1 MKRSGSTCERRWP
14 INRGPRNRLALIA
27 GLLLVM
33 LGMSARASWDVY
45 DVPFTPG
52 DVEVWTPDTFTM
64 ATSNSAVLMNTDGG
78 VRDTIATYSV
88 GTFYSPPDCF
98 AAFQPF
104 GEVVARQCTLR
115 SSISPAQGIRLRS
128 VRHTEAGNA
137 YSAAIQGLEPSFLYG
152 AQGARSPTAWNQ
164 LAPDEVVEGMTAQ
177 GALGVLSLGNT
188 EHAVGGVRPSVFY
201 WYRDQQLEAALR
213 IPGSFGSPI
222 PHGVDLIPTGAP
234 NPTALLATD
243 VGLFRAP
250 LRTDGGITFSRVP
263 LPPEL
268 SFVKAVDVN
277 VEAGS
282 AYGRGFGMAL
292 VQTADGGTVVLRSVP
307 GRSPEELGTV
317 WRPSTQQPVLNGLP
331 RHVDCLGAHVCVATL
346 DRANSQNV
354 VVYRNA
360 NPPVLTVGTNTSIS
374 ENSTGTF
381 FLGASDADGDPLR
394 VTVELADGGPL
405 PDAGPLS
412 FRAFEEAAGVRLEL
426 TSGPVC
432 QDTAVPV
439 RAVASDG
446 RGAQDVRQAWNFRV
460 IHTQGPPAPVL
471 NTQSLIVQAGGD
483 AGVVQVTGP
492 ANPRCGIDRY
502 YWSALSNNA
511 VGLDINGGTARFQ
524 PDAVLCEPNGRS
536 YAYRVNSI
544 DEGGAVS
551 APTDFTIQVRPW
563 GTPSAPFGADAGVG
577 LDAGQ
582 DFRLVPTAEHFCQT
596 TPGYPGVDTRWELTQ
611 GTPPLENIT
620 LRTDDGGVVTGT
632 SAVTPRLT
640 VDTEECADA
649 ELTFQVRHY
658 TRDGS
663 GIAGPASTV
672 RVSVDP
678 RWAPVSTG
686 SLELAV
692 DPNRLTARTVA
703 GAARVSNLNCLDQR
717 GGTLRARIQLQRPDG
732 TVVRQGE
739 FPAPGDWAFQLDPTC
754 EPPTTYNL
762 VGELLDVS
770 GAGVGA
776 EGSLSAQAFAP
787 ISVEVPS
794 GAPPLEPLYEPR
806 IIARCGEPAS
816 GTLQQRLPQG
826 PCEGLSLIWE
836 QTGGPALTQTTF
848 TGQRIDVMTQES
860 DFAALLGQPV
870 TLRVRATTV
879 SLEREH
885 TVPITA
891 EPFVEVSR
899 RTERPAGTDTE
910 LLGVSVELHNTL
922 ACGVREVSH
931 VERLEGVDYAQG
943 SARFNGA
950 PVEAELVGSE
960 LTVRGLLLE
969 PDARGT
975 LTYVVRP
982 RLLGPRRFEGQSS
995 VRGVPI
1001 SQPPEP
1007 IASSG
1012 CGCAGGGSGA
1022 VALGLLGLLGVR
1034 SRRRGRGSGR
1044 LTGRS

>member
-1 MKRSGSTCERRWP
+1 MRRSGSTCERRWP

-33 LGMSARASWDVY
+33 IGMAARASWDVQR
-45 DVPFTPG
+45 VAGTPA
-52 DVEVWTPDTFTM
+52 DVEVWTPDIYSVS
-64 ATSNSAVLMNTDGG
+64 TSSAAWLMNADGG
-78 VRDTIATYSV
+78 VRETIALQSV
-88 GTFYSPPDCF
+88 GTFYSPATNCF
-98 AAFQPF
+98 ASINSGSAVDSLPGGCALSTNIQPD
-104 GEVVARQCTLR
+104 GSRQLGR
-115 SSISPAQGIRLRS
+115 VKHS
-128 VRHTEAGNA
+128 EAGNGYA
-137 YSAAIQGLEPSFLYG
+137 MDFLGTDPQFYFGPQGVNRAGL
-152 AQGARSPTAWNQ
+152 WNVLPLQ
-164 LAPDEVVEGMTAQ
+164 APNVRPNK
-177 GALGVLSLGNT
+177 ALGVLSQGNT
-188 EHAVGGVRPSVFY
+188 EHAVFGIGSSTFF
-201 WYRDQQLEAALR
+201 WYRDQQFEASLTLPASASQAG
-213 IPGSFGSPI
+213 PQ
-222 PHGVDLIPTGAP
+222 GVDVFLPEPSAP
-234 NPTALLATD
+234 PAALLATD
-243 VGLFRAP
+243 KGLFRISLVPGAAIASP
-250 LRTDGGITFSRVP
+250 VP
-263 LPPEL
+263 LPNGL
-268 SFVKAVDVN
+268 VSVASVDVN
-277 VEAGS
+277 AEAGS
-282 AYGRGFGMAL
+282 AYGRGFGMA
-292 VQTADGGTVVLRSVP
+292 AARHDGGTVMLQAVP
-307 GRSPEELGTV
+307 GRSPDEVGAV
-317 WRPSTQQPVLNGLP
+317 WRVNPLQPVLP
-331 RHVDCLGAHVCVATL
+331 ASAEHIDCLGAQVCVASL
-346 DRANSQNV
+346 RQVGSQNL

-360 NPPVLTVGTNTSIS
+360 NPPKLAVGTNTSIS

-381 FLGASDADGDPLR
+381 FVGASDADGDPLR

-412 FRAFEEAAGVRLEL
+412 FRAFEEDAGVRLEL
-426 TSGPVC
+426 TSGSVC

-439 RAVASDG
+439 QAVASDG
-446 RGAQDVRQAWNFRV
+446 RGAQDARQAWNFRV
-460 IHTQGPPAPVL
+460 IHTEGPPAPVL

-483 AGVVQVTGP
+483 AGVVQVIGP

-551 APTDFTIQVRPW
+551 APSDFTIQVRPW

-582 DFRLVPTAEHFCQT
+582 DFKLVPTAEHFCQT

-611 GTPPLENIT
+611 GTPPLQNIT

-663 GIAGPASTV
+663 GLAGPASTV

-703 GAARVSNLNCLDQR
+703 GAARVSNLNCVDQR
-717 GGTLRARIQLQRPDG
+717 GGTLRARIQLRRPDG

-806 IIARCGEPAS
+806 IIARCGAPAS

-848 TGQRIDVMTQES
+848 TGQRIDVTTQES

-891 EPFVEVSR
+891 EPFLEVSR

-960 LTVRGLLLE
+960 LTVRGLVLE

-995 VRGVPI
+995 VRGVTI

-1034 SRRRGRGSGR
+1034 SRRRGR
-1044 LTGRS
+1044 